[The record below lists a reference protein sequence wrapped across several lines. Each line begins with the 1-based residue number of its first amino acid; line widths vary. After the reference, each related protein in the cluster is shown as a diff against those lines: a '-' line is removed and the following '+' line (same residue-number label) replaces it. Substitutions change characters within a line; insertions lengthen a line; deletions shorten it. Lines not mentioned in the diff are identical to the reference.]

1 MAAIATFCVWAKHLQ
16 VHSITKA
23 INEEVQDPKSHGRL
37 GQNSHYGLH
46 QLAMTILHGNQ
57 EAMDRLETPQSWTAC
72 MGLQPQPWR
81 LASTAMKACK
91 NSYESLHSS
100 SHCQA

>member
-1 MAAIATFCVWAKHLQ
+1 LTSTGSALLNTPFTSFFTSSEMAAIATFCFWAKHLQ

-72 MGLQPQPWR
+72 MGLQPQP
-81 LASTAMKACK
+81 
-91 NSYESLHSS
+91 
-100 SHCQA
+100 